1 MPPWQLLSFYQGS
14 AILFSFKW
22 KNWIMKQ
29 KILMNLYN
37 FCFHFYTCVS
47 ELWKLFINLFFL
59 KWSSSHPK
67 YWIKNDKIF
76 ILVKS
81 SLHCAV
87 QRITI
92 RRMYANSD
100 FSSMFQRFVDM
111 KFQRFVNM
119 MLFNACA
126 SNHKL
131 IIQWHIFTPS

>member
-14 AILFSFKW
+14 AILFSVKW

-59 KWSSSHPK
+59 KWSSLHPK

-100 FSSMFQRFVDM
+100 FSSMWIWSFKDLWIWCYLMPMQATINWWSSDIFVP
-111 KFQRFVNM
+111 Q
-119 MLFNACA
+119 A
-126 SNHKL
+126 S
-131 IIQWHIFTPS
+131 F